1 MLPTAS
7 RSGPFRR
14 YGLADFQSGRVRT
27 AYLGA
32 GRYAVR
38 TLQLLILGWITGE
51 RSYNNRRFSKKII
64 PVGRALA

>member
-27 AYLGA
+27 AYLGT

-38 TLQLLILGWITGE
+38 TLRFLILCWITGA
-51 RSYNNRRFSKKII
+51 
-64 PVGRALA
+64 RAQQQTLELV